1 MIEFIII
8 GFIMSVIIVLAFV
21 FGVKKSYKISKAKC
35 AHDYLDQKTIKYR
48 QKSDTYIKTY
58 TSKVKISSDK

>member
-1 MIEFIII
+1 MIEFILISI
-8 GFIMSVIIVLAFV
+8 VVTVIVFVSFI
-21 FGVKKSYKISKAKC
+21 FGVKKSYKISKASC
-35 AHDYLDQKTIKYR
+35 AHDYLDQQTIKYR